1 MSMFDKE
8 VVNYFL
14 ENQSQLFDEDVA
26 STPEEAQDFLE
37 DTMAEVVDSIEEV
50 IEYFDEMGVDTD
62 GLSEDEIREQSEVFA
77 LPDGRFLVVNS

>member
-1 MSMFDKE
+1 MFDKE

-26 STPEEAQDFLE
+26 STPDEARDFLE
-37 DTMAEVVDSIEEV
+37 DTMAEVVDSVEEV

-62 GLSEDEIREQSEVFA
+62 GMDEDEIRQQAEVFE

>member
-1 MSMFDKE
+1 MFDKD

-26 STPEEAQDFLE
+26 STPDEAQDFLE
-37 DTMAEVVDSIEEV
+37 DAMAEVVDSIEEV

-62 GLSEDEIREQSEVFA
+62 GLSEDEVEQQPEVFA
-77 LPDGRFLVVNS
+77 LPDGRYLVVNS

>member
-1 MSMFDKE
+1 MFDKE

-26 STPEEAQDFLE
+26 TTPEEAQDFLE

-62 GLSEDEIREQSEVFA
+62 GLSEDEIKEQSEVFA
-77 LPDGRFLVVNS
+77 LPDGRFLVVNA

>member
-1 MSMFDKE
+1 MFDKD
-8 VVNYFL
+8 VINCFL

-37 DTMAEVVDSIEEV
+37 DAMAEVVDSLEEV

-62 GLSEDEIREQSEVFA
+62 GLSEDEIEQQAEVFK
-77 LPDGRFLVVNS
+77 LSDGRYLVVNA

>member
-8 VVNYFL
+8 VVNFFL